1 MKKNVAS
8 QSIGAQMITAADG
21 TNFTGT
27 VTVVITIDNGTQSA
41 SGGTAPAHEG
51 NGYHSYTPTQA
62 ETNGDHLAYTF
73 TGTGAITH
81 TVQTFTE
88 FPQTVDNDVLA
99 SGATGFAAID
109 TVVDAI
115 LVDTAQI
122 GTAGAGLTN
131 INLPNQTMDIVGNI
145 TGNLSGS
152 VGSLTTNNDKTG
164 YSLTQT
170 FPTNFSS
177 QVITAGG
184 AVDSLIQGY
193 LNTLITETSAG
204 RISNNFDFFYD
215 NANAQTTQ
223 VVDDVGGGGGGG
235 TDWTASERNEIRGR
249 IGITGTTASGGNT
262 PTLALEA
269 TVATVDGVVDAILVD
284 TNDLQTNQGNWLT
297 ATGFSTAAEM
307 AKVPKSDSTVT
318 WNATALASINTQC
331 DTALTDYDGPTNA
344 EMIARTLLAGSYY
357 DFTTDKVI
365 LLTATQASIDAIE
378 TDTSTTLPG
387 LIDDLAVKKNATFSN
402 FEFLMVLTSDGRTP
416 ATGLTVTGQ
425 RSIDGAAFT
434 GVSGTI
440 AEVSNGIYQFDAIAA
455 DTNGD
460 LITWRFISATA
471 DDTFVTFK
479 TVA

>member
-331 DTALTDYDGPTNA
+331 DTALTDYDGPRRPN
-344 EMIARTLLAGSYY
+344 
-357 DFTTDKVI
+357 
-365 LLTATQASIDAIE
+365 
-378 TDTSTTLPG
+378 
-387 LIDDLAVKKNATFSN
+387 
-402 FEFLMVLTSDGRTP
+402 
-416 ATGLTVTGQ
+416 
-425 RSIDGAAFT
+425 
-434 GVSGTI
+434 
-440 AEVSNGIYQFDAIAA
+440 
-455 DTNGD
+455 
-460 LITWRFISATA
+460 
-471 DDTFVTFK
+471 
-479 TVA
+479 